1 MSSRALVLSGGGFA
15 GAAWMVGLIDGLRA
29 GGVDLRDADLIV
41 GTSAG
46 ARTGAQLATGAL
58 GAAAELIRGGQA
70 PAIDVP
76 VGLDRFV
83 QASMRVVA
91 DVGPGQ
97 EAARRIANLPPLG
110 AALAPSGQRE
120 RAIAALVPIHEWP
133 AGRLAI
139 TAVDAGSGARVAFE
153 AGSGVG
159 LLDAVL
165 ASGALPG
172 IFELTEIDG
181 RRYADGGV
189 HSLYNADLAAG
200 HDTVVAISPMA
211 LNPYIQAQLDG
222 ELAALGHATVRV
234 LVADEASLAAIGPN
248 PISPEAAPAALA
260 AGAAQAERELASL
273 RAVWPQRS
281 LSS

>member
-1 MSSRALVLSGGGFA
+1 MSTRALVLSGGGFA

-58 GAAAELIRGGQA
+58 GATADLIRSGRA

-76 VGLDRFV
+76 VALDRFV
-83 QASMRVVA
+83 AASMRIVA
-91 DVGPGQ
+91 EVGVGQ
-97 EAARRIANLPPLG
+97 EAARRIANLAPLG
-110 AALAPSGQRE
+110 TALAPSGQRE
-120 RAIAALVPIHEWP
+120 RAFAALVPVHEWP
-133 AGRLAI
+133 RQRLAI
-139 TAVDAGSGARVAFE
+139 TAVDAESGARVAFE
-153 AGSGVG
+153 AGSGVS

-172 IFELTEIDG
+172 IFALTEIDG
-181 RRYADGGV
+181 RGYADGGV

-200 HDTVVAISPMA
+200 HDTVVVLSPMA
-211 LNPYIQAQLDG
+211 LNPYTQAQLDP
-222 ELAALGHATVRV
+222 ERAALGDATVRV
-234 LVADEASLAAIGPN
+234 VIADEPSLAAIGPN

-260 AGAAQAERELASL
+260 AGAAQAERELAAL
-273 RAVWPQRS
+273 QAVW
-281 LSS
+281 